1 MTRKGTAIALA
12 TLTAVAILTVAM
24 PAPQAAVSN
33 AVRNACEK
41 KANAVTP
48 PLRAGERE
56 AYITNCIAD
65 AAPTPGKTKKKS
77 KY

>member
-1 MTRKGTAIALA
+1 MTRLGTAAALA
-12 TLTAVAILTVAM
+12 ALTILAVPSISAEA
-24 PAPQAAVSN
+24 QVSG
-33 AVRNACEK
+33 AVRNACEN
-41 KANAVTP
+41 KANKVTP

-65 AAPTPGKTKKKS
+65 AAPAPSASKKR

>member
-1 MTRKGTAIALA
+1 MARIGVLALIASLGTALALVASAPA
-12 TLTAVAILTVAM
+12 TH
-24 PAPQAAVSN
+24 AAVSD

-41 KANAVTP
+41 KANKVTP

-65 AAPTPGKTKKKS
+65 AATAQGKAKKK

>member
-1 MTRKGTAIALA
+1 MTRLG
-12 TLTAVAILTVAM
+12 TAVALAALAYVAALSV
-24 PAPQAAVSN
+24 PAHAQVSD
-33 AVRNACEK
+33 AVRNACERA
-41 KANAVTP
+41 ANKVTP

-65 AAPTPGKTKKKS
+65 AAPTPGTTKKK

>member
-1 MTRKGTAIALA
+1 MTRIGTLAALA
-12 TLTAVAILTVAM
+12 VLTALAILTVSM
-24 PAPQAAVSN
+24 PAPQAQVSN
-33 AVRNACEK
+33 AVRDACER
-41 KANAVTP
+41 KANKVTP

-65 AAPTPGKTKKKS
+65 AAPTPGKTKKK